1 MPYNSDLLSG
11 KTSESIPT
19 PEDILG
25 RVDRLVPNI
34 RERAPETAK
43 RTSLPKVAVVE
54 MKAAGLHHIQ
64 QPRRFGGYGYG
75 QTLFVDVVEQIA
87 AECGSSAWV
96 YAVLGAHQRLLA
108 EYPDEVQKAI
118 WGETPDNVAS
128 SAFAPTGDAIRVA
141 GGYQLSGRW
150 PYSSGCDFAQW
161 ALLGGKSA
169 GQARPLTF
177 AVQMKDLEILD
188 DWHST
193 GLKATGSKTLV
204 GRKIFVSD
212 AFALPTPS
220 FEGSTASVGL
230 VSVATGLARGA
241 VRTFIDLYGN
251 KMQPIRG
258 GRMLDSEAIQ
268 DKLALSMADVDAA
281 SLLIHRDIQE
291 TETALAR
298 HNAIPIEIQS
308 RNRRNQAYA
317 GRLAMQAVDRL
328 FAVAG
333 ATATA
338 EGNQLQVKYR
348 DVRTA
353 TLHAIMSWDFA
364 ARQSIRMLHDP
375 AFTPAF

>member
-1 MPYNSDLLSG
+1 MPYNLDLHAVKTSEPIPTTEDLLS
-11 KTSESIPT
+11 
-19 PEDILG
+19 
-25 RVDRLVPNI
+25 RVDALVPHI

-43 RTSLPKVAVVE
+43 LTSLPKVAVAE

-64 QPRRFGGYGYG
+64 QPRRFGGYGYS
-75 QTLFVDVVEQIA
+75 QTLFVDVVEKIA

-96 YAVLGAHQRLLA
+96 YAVLAAHQRLLA
-108 EYPDEVQKAI
+108 GYPDEVQKAI
-118 WGETPDNVAS
+118 WDETPDSVAS

-141 GGYQLSGRW
+141 GGYCLSGRW

-161 ALLGGKSA
+161 ALLGGKLA
-169 GQARPLTF
+169 GEVRPLTF
-177 AVQMKDLEILD
+177 VVQMKDLEILD

-204 GRKIFVSD
+204 GRNIFVSD
-212 AFALPTPS
+212 AFARTTPL
-220 FEGSTASVGL
+220 FEGSTAPVGL
-230 VSVATGLARGA
+230 VSVAIGCARGA
-241 VRTFIDLYGN
+241 IRTFIELYGE
-251 KMQPIRG
+251 KIQPIRG

-281 SLLIHRDIQE
+281 SLLIHRDIQD
-291 TETALAR
+291 TDTALAR

-317 GRLAMQAVDRL
+317 GRLALQAIDRL

-333 ATATA
+333 STATA
-338 EGNQLQVKYR
+338 EGNQLQIKYR
-348 DVRTA
+348 DVQTA
-353 TLHAIMSWDFA
+353 TLHASMSWDLA